1 MGTEGDVPNVVFTC
15 GTARL
20 GDTYF
25 VYYGGADKVIAV
37 ATVDANKLLD
47 FAEHAPEYSG

>member
-1 MGTEGDVPNVVFTC
+1 MPNVVFTC

-37 ATVDANKLLD
+37 ATADVNKLHD
-47 FAEHAPEYSG
+47 FAANAPEYSE